1 MLLHRLRFR
10 QLILVLLLQT
20 QLLVLPV
27 TTMRRRLPLIRL
39 VHRLQLWPLPKPQLK
54 RLPWFQPLPLPLV
67 LPLRQLPLE
76 LPLVQPLALPVL
88 VPPRVQVLVVVL
100 QVRAVVRE
108 PHRPVLPVVQ
118 LPPRRVVPAQAAQVL
133 VAVRVVLVAVKASK
147 AMAETFKRSMSNTMN
162 TKLKMSVGATSSPC
176 STSRLCD

>member
-1 MLLHRLRFR
+1 
-10 QLILVLLLQT
+10 LILVLLLQT

-133 VAVRVVLVAVKASK
+133 VAVRVVLVAVAPVPVKAAK